1 MPRVGSRR
9 KKTKTH
15 VKETEEQMDSVPKSM
30 VVKRTSLSK
39 DLKLLEKELREIL
52 YPFTAMKY
60 KESKKIRL
68 KEVLHGAKA
77 FGVKN
82 LFLMSCKEKGD
93 YIKLA

>member
-30 VVKRTSLSK
+30 VVKRTSLDR

-60 KESKKIRL
+60 KESTKIRL
-68 KEVLHGAKA
+68 KEVLNGAKA

-82 LFLMSCKEKGD
+82 LFLMSSKEKGD